1 MRRLDIVVFSQ
12 SDRENHLLE
21 LNRRCAQPVVFA
33 SGVFDLVHS
42 GHLQYLQ
49 AARQLGGS
57 LIVGVNSDK
66 SAQKLEKG
74 PSRPFNS
81 AEDRAEL
88 IASLRFV
95 DGTVIF
101 DEDTPHELLKALQPA
116 FFVKGG
122 DYSEKRIRKTDLAG
136 LAHVKL
142 KILPLKLQYSSTNL
156 IEKIVSAYLE

>member
-95 DGTVIF
+95 F
-101 DEDTPHELLKALQPA
+101 LLK
-116 FFVKGG
+116 
-122 DYSEKRIRKTDLAG
+122 
-136 LAHVKL
+136 
-142 KILPLKLQYSSTNL
+142 KILGRNCSKF
-156 IEKIVSAYLE
+156 E